1 MKITNVQS
9 VLVTARW
16 VDDPS
21 FPKSL
26 HACALIRVT
35 TDAGIDGWGEAT
47 LGYFAP
53 ETVESIVNYFKPVV
67 VGRDPLEIAA
77 LEAALLSD
85 GMWWA
90 RSGAGRS
97 VISGIEMALWDLKG
111 KALNVPV
118 YQLLGGLARDRIPV
132 YASGGPSMWPIEQNV
147 RKVEFYRTLG
157 HTTAKLSTGLY
168 EWNAAETAGGQ
179 RRLKHVDLPHAQ
191 RVERLVEAL
200 ELVRS
205 KLGADIDLAVD
216 GHQGGVPHPI
226 SVVDAVAFATALEPF
241 RLRFYEEPLSYRDL
255 EGYAELARRT
265 QTPIAGGESLCG
277 VDGFHPLLKSGVHVV
292 QPDVGFVGGVLETQR
307 LIHHAAGYR
316 ATTALHTGASI
327 GPCFAASWHLAAAC
341 GDVSWLEMVEAPRS
355 VRQKFLADS
364 CQVEGGTLPVPSHP
378 GLGLRITPEL
388 LREFAFV
395 PGSGERT

>member
-26 HACALIRVT
+26 HAAALIHVT

-53 ETVESIVNYFKPVV
+53 ETVEPIVNYFKPIVI
-67 VGRDPLEIAA
+67 GRDPLDIAA

-97 VISGIEMALWDLKG
+97 VISGIETALWDLKG

-118 YQLLGGLARDRIPV
+118 YQLLGGLARERIPV

-191 RVERLVEAL
+191 RVDKLVEAL
-200 ELVRS
+200 EAVRS
-205 KLGADIDLAVD
+205 KLGADMDLAVD

-226 SVVDAVAFATALEPF
+226 SVVDAVAFAAALEPF
-241 RLRFYEEPLSYRDL
+241 GLSLLRGAVVVPRPRGLRRARWPHPDSYRRRREPVRRRRLPPPAEERDPRRADRRRLRRRRARDAAPHPARRRLSRDDRASYRR
-255 EGYAELARRT
+255 EHR
-265 QTPIAGGESLCG
+265 
-277 VDGFHPLLKSGVHVV
+277 PLLRRILA
-292 QPDVGFVGGVLETQR
+292 PRGGVCGR
-307 LIHHAAGYR
+307 FVAGNGRGAAHR
-316 ATTALHTGASI
+316 
-327 GPCFAASWHLAAAC
+327 AAALPRRP
-341 GDVSWLEMVEAPRS
+341 VSGKGRHAPS
-355 VRQKFLADS
+355 AVPTGTGFADHAGVAQRV
-364 CQVEGGTLPVPSHP
+364 C
-378 GLGLRITPEL
+378 LRT
-388 LREFAFV
+388 
-395 PGSGERT
+395 GKW